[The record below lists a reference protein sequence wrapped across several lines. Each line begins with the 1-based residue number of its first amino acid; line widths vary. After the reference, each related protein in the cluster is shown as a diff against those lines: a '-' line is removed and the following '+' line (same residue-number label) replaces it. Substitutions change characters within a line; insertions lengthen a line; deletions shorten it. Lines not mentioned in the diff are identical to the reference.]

1 MVDTI
6 FSDIIYPA
14 LYYCQLWTNQL
25 MTKLGVGN
33 LVLVA
38 FTLVFIINALF
49 MPFRGAG
56 ISNISYYSDAKICSK
71 KIRNG
76 RLSGSGATEM
86 KETAPVDEVI

>member
-38 FTLVFIINALF
+38 FTLVFI
-49 MPFRGAG
+49 PFRGAG

-76 RLSGSGATEM
+76 RLSGSGGTEM